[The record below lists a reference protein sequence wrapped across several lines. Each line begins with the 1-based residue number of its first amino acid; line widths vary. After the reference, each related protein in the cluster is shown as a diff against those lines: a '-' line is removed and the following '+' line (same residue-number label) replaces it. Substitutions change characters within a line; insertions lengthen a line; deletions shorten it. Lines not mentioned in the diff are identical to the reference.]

1 MTDVDQ
7 IVRRAVNGITRIAAR
22 AAAFG
27 TMVFVVTTFVCVGGF
42 LLGVAA
48 LSGGIETVWIVL
60 GIVFGSLAVGGSFLA
75 LWRAR
80 SVRRHAPELIDEVRL
95 LMTEGRDPT
104 RTVIE
109 SFAVDADD
117 PAAEPADG
125 ASRGAPGGSAIVMT
139 RQMSGFRT
147 VGGGLDRA
155 PRLDAAVTALT
166 TFPLLVLMA
175 IVISSVFA
183 FLGFIFLIALAL

>member
-7 IVRRAVNGITRIAAR
+7 IVRRAVAGITRIAGR
-22 AAAFG
+22 AAAFA
-27 TMVFVVTTFVCVGGF
+27 TTILVVTTVVCVGGF

-60 GIVFGSLAVGGSFLA
+60 GTVFGALAIGGSFTA
-75 LWRAR
+75 AWRAG
-80 SVRRHAPELIDEVRL
+80 SVKRHAPELIDEVRG
-95 LMTEGRDPT
+95 LMTDGRDST

-109 SFAVDADD
+109 SFAVEADD
-117 PAAEPADG
+117 VDDG
-125 ASRGAPGGSAIVMT
+125 AGGSAIVLS
-139 RQMSGFRT
+139 RQMSGFRGAAGST
-147 VGGGLDRA
+147 GLERA

-175 IVISSVFA
+175 IAISTVFA